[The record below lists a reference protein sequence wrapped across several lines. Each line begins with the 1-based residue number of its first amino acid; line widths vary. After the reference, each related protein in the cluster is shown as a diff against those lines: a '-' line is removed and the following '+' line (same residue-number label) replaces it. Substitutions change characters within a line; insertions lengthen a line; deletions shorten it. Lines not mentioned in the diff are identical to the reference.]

1 MFPFLRRYSRITC
14 VPAKSTTE
22 RTHNV
27 ASEYLSENKKVCETV
42 SACYNKWFRRN
53 DLRKKEVENLMPLT
67 LYRSG
72 RKVPDFFA
80 DPIGR
85 ISQDT
90 GLADFVQ
97 RISRSVS

>member
-1 MFPFLRRYSRITC
+1 M
-14 VPAKSTTE
+14 
-22 RTHNV
+22 
-27 ASEYLSENKKVCETV
+27 
-42 SACYNKWFRRN
+42 
-53 DLRKKEVENLMPLT
+53 RKKEVENLMPLT

-97 RISRSVS
+97 RISRSVVRQRESAG

>member
-1 MFPFLRRYSRITC
+1 MFFIAQLDFFTRMLFEQKIW
-14 VPAKSTTE
+14 
-22 RTHNV
+22 
-27 ASEYLSENKKVCETV
+27 LI
-42 SACYNKWFRRN
+42 
-53 DLRKKEVENLMPLT
+53 NLMPLI